1 MSLTPSGRPREP
13 LHVITMAVAL
23 ALAAFSGGAIGIVW
37 HKLAGDQKPADSAKA
52 NLTG

>member
-13 LHVITMAVAL
+13 LHVITMAL
-23 ALAAFSGGAIGIVW
+23 ALAVAAFAGGALGIVW
-37 HKLAGDQKPADSAKA
+37 HKVAGDQKPADSAKA

>member
-13 LHVITMAVAL
+13 LHVIAMAL
-23 ALAAFSGGAIGIVW
+23 ALAVAAFAGGALGIVW
-37 HKLAGDQKPADSAKA
+37 HKVAGDQKPADSAKA